1 MQRYFFFSIE
11 TKILKWKLRSMY
23 IGHDASWRWE
33 GKACCRVRM
42 QYTLLVKFLLKN
54 FFMVRRRVSES
65 WEEHLKTEL
74 LWAGHPGSQGEGE
87 INFLYISVSDLL
99 QQRVDNLPSPPKKSQ
114 GCWVKENGNW
124 VPLSSEDL
132 MRVATD
138 HKAPLVQGA
147 GSRGGSW
154 RTGVRVAARGATCL
168 LAYGHLWWGG
178 AIGGCGGQR
187 PVLLLPWG
195 RQGQL
200 WVGVASSCHFPLSF
214 PAVPFVKG
222 REGSL

>member
-1 MQRYFFFSIE
+1 MSHGKN
-11 TKILKWKLRSMY
+11 TSKLSSY
-23 IGHDASWRWE
+23 EQVTLGV
-33 GKACCRVRM
+33 KVRGR
-42 QYTLLVKFLLKN
+42 L
-54 FFMVRRRVSES
+54 
-65 WEEHLKTEL
+65 
-74 LWAGHPGSQGEGE
+74 
-87 INFLYISVSDLL
+87 IFLYISVSDLL

-124 VPLSSEDL
+124 VPLSSEEL

-178 AIGGCGGQR
+178 AVGDRGLCCSSLGAGR
-187 PVLLLPWG
+187 GSSGWELLPVVTSLFLS
-195 RQGQL
+195 QL
-200 WVGVASSCHFPLSF
+200 
-214 PAVPFVKG
+214 
-222 REGSL
+222 SLL